1 MVAERYSL
9 PIVATGEILR
19 KEAQADTPLGKGIRE
34 TQAAGKFVSDDIL
47 ADVVRK
53 RTIED
58 DCREGYILDG
68 FPRTLPQAQLLEE
81 LAREQSHS
89 VLVINIDVPRDI
101 LYKRMEGRRTCA
113 ICGRTYNVYFSPS
126 RQEGLCDIDGGS
138 LVIRGDDDRPESVAK
153 RLALY
158 DEQTRPLLDYFSQS
172 GLVQVIDGIGT
183 PQEVFERMTGVIEKG
198 KGEMSAKS

>member
-19 KEAQADTPLGKGIRE
+19 KEAEANTPLGNGIRA

-58 DCREGYILDG
+58 DCLKGYIFDG
-68 FPRTLPQAQLLEE
+68 FPRTLPQAKLLEK

-89 VLVINIDVPRDI
+89 ALVISIDVPRDL
-101 LYKRMEGRRTCA
+101 LYKRMEGRRTCTA
-113 ICGRTYNVYFSPS
+113 CNRTYNIYFSPS
-126 RQEGLCDIDGGS
+126 QQEGICDIDGEP
-138 LVIRGDDDRPESVAK
+138 LFIRKDDHPEAIAS

-158 DEQTRPLLDYFSQS
+158 DEETRPLLDYFSQS
-172 GLVQVIDGIGT
+172 GLAHVIEGTGT
-183 PQEVFERMTGVIEKG
+183 PQEVFERVASVIEKG
-198 KGEMSAKS
+198 KGGLSAKS